1 MRTSLEIVPR
11 DLADLD
17 NAADLIA
24 TRYPRID
31 TVNVPDRPNCDVRSV
46 DAADH
51 LRGRIAHRIPHV
63 RACDFD
69 PPSARQLL
77 ASLAAKQIDEIIVVA
92 GDVDGTDRPGFEPSA
107 LIAFLTAHATDLAVY
122 AALDPHRYRDDAALA
137 RNIER
142 KRMAGAAGFF
152 TQPLFDLHDIDR
164 CAPLLGDATTFWGL
178 SPVVSDRS
186 RRYWQRVNGVRFPA
200 EFAPTLSWNHAFAL
214 RFLSE
219 VADRGGNA
227 YLMPIKVDIERY
239 LEPLQ
244 ARFAAR

>member
-11 DLADLD
+11 DFADLD
-17 NAADLIA
+17 AAADLIA

-31 TVNVPDRPNCDVRSV
+31 TVNIPDRPNCDVRSV
-46 DAADH
+46 DAADR
-51 LRGRIAHRIPHV
+51 LRGRVAHRIPHL

-69 PPSARQLL
+69 PLSALRLL
-77 ASLAAKQIDEIIVVA
+77 ESLAAKRIDEVIVVA

-107 LIAFLTAHATDLAVY
+107 LIAFLTRHSSGLAVY

-142 KRMAGAAGFF
+142 KLAAGAAGFF
-152 TQPLFDLHDIDR
+152 TQPLFDLRDIDR
-164 CAPLLGDATTFWGL
+164 CAPLLADATTFWGL

-186 RRYWQRVNGVRFPA
+186 QRYWQRVNGVRFPP
-200 EFAPTLSWNHAFAL
+200 EFAPTLSWNQAFAL

-219 VADRGGNA
+219 IADRGGNA

-244 ARFAAR
+244 ARFAAS